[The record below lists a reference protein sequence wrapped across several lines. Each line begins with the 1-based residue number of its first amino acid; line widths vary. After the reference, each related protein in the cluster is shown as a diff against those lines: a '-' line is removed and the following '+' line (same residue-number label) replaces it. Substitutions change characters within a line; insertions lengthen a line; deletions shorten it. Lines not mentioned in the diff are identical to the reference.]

1 MIFLL
6 NRKVADR
13 PRDPAKWDEI
23 ADVVAA
29 VSIPVI
35 ANGDVFEYNDIERI
49 KVATG
54 SLSDVFKY
62 SFDFHGLIVLTLF
75 ICSALKTCNL

>member
-1 MIFLL
+1 MH
-6 NRKVADR
+6 RKVADR

-35 ANGDVFEYNDIERI
+35 ANGDVFEYEDIERV

-54 SLSDVFKY
+54 RLGDIFSD
-62 SFDFHGLIVLTLF
+62 SISFHGLIILIPLYVLL
-75 ICSALKTCNL
+75 

>member
-1 MIFLL
+1 MH
-6 NRKVADR
+6 RKVADR

-29 VSIPVI
+29 VSVPVI
-35 ANGDVFEYNDIERI
+35 ANGDVFEYEDIERV

-54 SLSDVFKY
+54 RLGMFSVIPSRFM
-62 SFDFHGLIVLTLF
+62 G
-75 ICSALKTCNL
+75 

>member
-1 MIFLL
+1 MFKFNAFLL
-6 NRKVADR
+6 RKLLSSTDCRKVADR
-13 PRDPAKWDEI
+13 PRDPAKWGEI

-35 ANGDVFEYNDIERI
+35 ANGDVFEYEDFERI

-54 SLSDVFKY
+54 RY
-62 SFDFHGLIVLTLF
+62 RTI
-75 ICSALKTCNL
+75 AQ